1 MRLLLIEDDRK
12 AARLLAK
19 GLQEEGF
26 VVDVAPTGEDGEE
39 KAAVNEYD
47 LIVLDWLLPG
57 KDGLAVCRALRAGA
71 TSIPILMLTA
81 RDSVAD
87 RVSGLS
93 TGADDY
99 LTKPFAFAE
108 LLARIRALLR
118 RSRVAQPAVL
128 RVADLTL
135 DPATRRVTRGDGPVM
150 LTPREYAILEALMRN
165 AGEVVSRTRLTERVW
180 DDASEVLDN
189 LLDVRATSATR
200 SITGR
205 ACRSSTRFAGSAIG
219 WGNPTQRSH
228 ETAQLQDPALAR
240 TRRGPGRDA
249 RGRGVRCRLGAPRRS
264 PRAHHRRRDPVP
276 GLDGGGG
283 APGRPRTI
291 HPGPRDR
298 AQRGPALVRAPGQVR
313 SDHRR
318 GRARR
323 GAERHARHGPSTDA
337 GCASRPVARR

>member
-47 LIVLDWLLPG
+47 LIVLDWVLPG
-57 KDGLAVCRALRAGA
+57 KDGLAVCRALRERRS
-71 TSIPILMLTA
+71 SIPILMLTA

-189 LLDVRATSATR
+189 LLDVHV
-200 SITGR
+200 
-205 ACRSSTRFAGSAIG
+205 
-219 WGNPTQRSH
+219 SH
-228 ETAQLQDPALAR
+228 LRNKIDHGASVPLIHTI
-240 TRRGPGRDA
+240 
-249 RGRGVRCRLGAPRRS
+249 RGVGYRLGQPDS
-264 PRAHHRRRDPVP
+264 
-276 GLDGGGG
+276 
-283 APGRPRTI
+283 
-291 HPGPRDR
+291 
-298 AQRGPALVRAPGQVR
+298 
-313 SDHRR
+313 
-318 GRARR
+318 
-323 GAERHARHGPSTDA
+323 AEP
-337 GCASRPVARR
+337 

>member
-57 KDGLAVCRALRAGA
+57 KDGLAVCRALRERRS
-71 TSIPILMLTA
+71 SIPILMLTA

-189 LLDVRATSATR
+189 LLDVHV
-200 SITGR
+200 
-205 ACRSSTRFAGSAIG
+205 
-219 WGNPTQRSH
+219 SH
-228 ETAQLQDPALAR
+228 LRNKIDHGASVPLIHTI
-240 TRRGPGRDA
+240 
-249 RGRGVRCRLGAPRRS
+249 RGVGYRLGPPDS
-264 PRAHHRRRDPVP
+264 
-276 GLDGGGG
+276 
-283 APGRPRTI
+283 
-291 HPGPRDR
+291 
-298 AQRGPALVRAPGQVR
+298 
-313 SDHRR
+313 
-318 GRARR
+318 
-323 GAERHARHGPSTDA
+323 AES
-337 GCASRPVARR
+337 

>member
-189 LLDVRATSATR
+189 LLDVHV
-200 SITGR
+200 
-205 ACRSSTRFAGSAIG
+205 
-219 WGNPTQRSH
+219 SH
-228 ETAQLQDPALAR
+228 LRNKIDHGASVPLIHTI
-240 TRRGPGRDA
+240 
-249 RGRGVRCRLGAPRRS
+249 RGVGYRLGQPDS
-264 PRAHHRRRDPVP
+264 
-276 GLDGGGG
+276 
-283 APGRPRTI
+283 
-291 HPGPRDR
+291 
-298 AQRGPALVRAPGQVR
+298 
-313 SDHRR
+313 
-318 GRARR
+318 
-323 GAERHARHGPSTDA
+323 AEP
-337 GCASRPVARR
+337 